1 MEKRRT
7 RMKKHAFAV
16 LTALALSL
24 TAVAALAQ
32 APTKTTTV
40 VQNPDGTYTGIEVP
54 TGKELQVTLNPSA
67 PTTGTGVATI
77 LRDDNGTRIKL
88 HLTGIA
94 ANASTMTLYAI
105 DDAGR
110 VTALGPVAISN
121 GEGML
126 STTTPLTKFMLIASP
141 EPGLSAYDA
150 NTTVYFR
157 STVPEGLAVV

>member
-1 MEKRRT
+1 
-7 RMKKHAFAV
+7 
-16 LTALALSL
+16 
-24 TAVAALAQ
+24 
-32 APTKTTTV
+32 
-40 VQNPDGTYTGIEVP
+40 
-54 TGKELQVTLNPSA
+54 
-67 PTTGTGVATI
+67 
-77 LRDDNGTRIKL
+77 GTRIKL

-126 STTTPLTKFMLIASP
+126 STTTPLTKFILIASP

-157 STVPEGLAVV
+157 STVPEGLAVVPRTTNPVGEKVAASTAEVSQASQYTVPMLGIPNFKKGDDTKIKVNFTGALTGARANVFITPRKDGPTQLKLRFH